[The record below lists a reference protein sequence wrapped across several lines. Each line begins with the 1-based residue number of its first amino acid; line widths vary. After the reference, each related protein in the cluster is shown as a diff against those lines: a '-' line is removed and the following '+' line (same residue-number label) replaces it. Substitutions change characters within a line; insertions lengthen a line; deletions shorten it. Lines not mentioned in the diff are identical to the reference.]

1 MAADAAVRKASK
13 AFYAALNR
21 MAQGDAGPMAEIWSH
36 SALATTMHPI
46 GGREVG
52 WGKVKAPWAKV
63 ASLCSSGKVALT
75 GQLLRVAGSLAYE
88 VGFEKGQIV
97 IAGTEV
103 AFDHRVTNVYR
114 REGGKWKI
122 VHHHTD
128 LSPAMI
134 DLLARLQQ
142 AGPQ

>member
-21 MAQGDAGPMAEIWSH
+21 MANGDAGPMADIWSH
-36 SALATTMHPI
+36 SAIATTMHPI

-52 WGKVKAPWAKV
+52 WSKVKGPWQQV
-63 ASLCSSGKVALT
+63 ASLCSTGKVMLR
-75 GQLLRVAGSLAYE
+75 GQLIRVAGSLAYE
-88 VGFEKGQIV
+88 VGFEKGQMV
-97 IAGTEV
+97 IAGTEIS
-103 AFDHRVTNVYR
+103 FDHRVTNVYR
-114 REGGKWKI
+114 REGRQWKI

-134 DLLARLQQ
+134 DLLASLQ
-142 AGPQ
+142 AGS